1 MPGLK
6 GESPGAGFN
15 VSFRRVR
22 RCYESAQEI
31 TRIRS
36 WSTNSSRKSSEERI
50 LKWLRT

>member
-22 RCYESAQEI
+22 RCYEFAQEI

-36 WSTNSSRKSSEERI
+36 WSTTHRGKARKSAS
-50 LKWLRT
+50 